1 MPIETPSYRASGAAA
16 RCAVALL
23 EPRREPAW
31 AACLSAREQ
40 VRLGR
45 LAPARQPRYIAG
57 RLAAKHLFLRRLGAD
72 GACAPRA
79 QPVFHALTPD
89 ALHAFSPW
97 MYRLAEILP
106 AAAGGGPRLYWCGV
120 LRPER
125 VSLAH
130 TEGLTCASLA
140 AGPALGLD
148 VEQAVPRRDAFY
160 RGNFTEGERRWVA
173 RSAWATGVPF
183 AWLYTFLWTLK
194 EAVLKGRL
202 TGGARSVWDFPRIET
217 RPLAD
222 PCAMAAAYRGV
233 RVGEAVHAFGVEVCG
248 PQGTARVAAAVTASH
263 HRILTVLHTS

>member
-1 MPIETPSYRASGAAA
+1 MPSDTLSYRASGAAA
-16 RCAVALL
+16 RCDVALL
-23 EPRREPAW
+23 APCREPAW
-31 AACLSAREQ
+31 VACLSARERA
-40 VRLGR
+40 RLGR
-45 LAPARQPRYIAG
+45 LAPARRPRYVAG

-72 GACAPRA
+72 GEGAERA

-106 AAAGGGPRLYWCGV
+106 DADGGGPRLYWGGV
-120 LRPER
+120 PRPER

-160 RGNFTEGERRWVA
+160 RGTFTEGERRWAA
-173 RSAWATGVPF
+173 RSAWATGVPL

-222 PCAMAAAYRGV
+222 PRAMAAAYRGT
-233 RVGEAVHAFGVEVCG
+233 RVGEAVQTFGVEVRG
-248 PQGTARVAAAVTASH
+248 PQGHACAAAAVTASH
-263 HRILTVLHTS
+263 HRILTVLRTS